1 VQFLDRQVP
10 ITLGKEQ
17 VAKRDALARRPEA
30 GAPQPCF
37 NRSEGLQRTIN
48 KLQLI

>member
-1 VQFLDRQVP
+1 VP

-17 VAKRDALARRPEA
+17 VAKCDALTRRPEA

-37 NRSEGLQRTIN
+37 NCQRGFSHH
-48 KLQLI
+48 Q